1 MNLLWKI
8 GGERNYKSII
18 SLQTT
23 YKSIEHRLLTKLR
36 LKVKEWNIV
45 QTLYNAEQEK
55 DGIMKC
61 GPELFKSKSLL
72 KVKLFV
78 LRK

>member
-1 MNLLWKI
+1 MVF
-8 GGERNYKSII
+8 
-18 SLQTT
+18 
-23 YKSIEHRLLTKLR
+23 LTKLR

-45 QTLYNAEQEK
+45 QILYNAEQEK
-55 DGIMKC
+55 DGIKKC
-61 GPELFKSKSLL
+61 DPELFKSKSLL